1 MREFVQ
7 MNSFVEVAQCV
18 PNVCASRAEQDLHVH
33 TKHCKHIDG
42 HYCDT
47 SFSNFGRLLS
57 NELFDMDE
65 NVDKR

>member
-1 MREFVQ
+1 

-18 PNVCASRAEQDLHVH
+18 CQTCVQAELNRISMCIRH
-33 TKHCKHIDG
+33 KHNDG